1 MRSQSSMSIKRMKT
15 NLSKTS
21 GQNNKNNHSNRLR
34 DKTGH
39 FAARMWSIFARK
51 KTPQNKEGE
60 VENDQDHRNSARN
73 NSAPRTPTQRA
84 GGGQEGTN
92 VVVGGGVGG
101 VLRGVIELGDVHAN
115 KRNNNNNNNNNNNSN
130 NNSINKRNNNN
141 NNNNSNNN
149 SINKRNNSNNSADKR
164 NSLMGVMGGGLR
176 QASQHFERDTYRL
189 VTCHVV
195 DKGKYSSYSSHQIST

>member
-73 NSAPRTPTQRA
+73 NSAPRTPTQPA

-92 VVVGGGVGG
+92 VVVGG

-115 KRNNNNNNNNNNNSN
+115 KRNNNNNSN
-130 NNSINKRNNNN
+130 NNSINKRNN